1 MQVVIITQGNEYI
14 DVFKYQED
22 KFDLHIL
29 GWADMYITLNEDKF
43 IDIEYWEGGEV
54 SVNKDYQTIMI
65 SGDNGIITYNY
76 EIKPI

>member
-76 EIKPI
+76 EIKTI

>member
-29 GWADMYITLNEDKF
+29 GWADMYITLNDDKF
-43 IDIEYWEGGEV
+43 MDIEYWESGEV

-76 EIKPI
+76 IIKSI

>member
-22 KFDLHIL
+22 KFDLHLL

-43 IDIEYWEGGEV
+43 IDIDYWEGGEV

-76 EIKPI
+76 IIKPI